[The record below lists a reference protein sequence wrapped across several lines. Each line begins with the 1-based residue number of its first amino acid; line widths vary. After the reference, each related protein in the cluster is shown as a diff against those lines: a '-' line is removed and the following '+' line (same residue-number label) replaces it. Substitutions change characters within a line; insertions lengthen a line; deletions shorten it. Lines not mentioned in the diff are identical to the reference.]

1 MPDAPPR
8 EMADPHP
15 GGRVPPQA
23 VDIEQAVLGAILLER
38 DALPQTIEIL
48 SENSFYDGRHRKI
61 FAAFTELF
69 RQGVP
74 IDLITLTEELRR
86 RKELDTVGG
95 ADYLNELTAHMS
107 AAANVEYHARII
119 AQKHLLRQ
127 MIEKMTLLVR
137 DAYDPG
143 TDTFELLDKA
153 ETDIFQISN
162 TEIRRPAAKVSDV
175 ITTTI
180 ENLEAI
186 HGREGGVTGV
196 PSEFSDLDNLT
207 SGWQRSDLIIVAAR
221 PSMGK
226 TAFALTCAR
235 NAALHSKY
243 PAGVAVFSLEMG
255 AEQLALRM
263 LTSEARVDS
272 QTARTGRLNP
282 NDWQK
287 LARAAGRL
295 AEAPI
300 FIDDTPGLSV
310 LELRAKCRR
319 LKAEHKI
326 GLVIVDYLQ
335 LMHVATNQRYSSREQ
350 EISHISR
357 SMKALAKELDIPVIA
372 LSQLSR
378 AVETR
383 GGDKRPQLS
392 DLRESG
398 AIEQD
403 ADVVCFIYRPERYDI
418 TVDEQGNSLEGIAE
432 IIIGKQR
439 NGPVGTVKLYFVNQ
453 YARFQSLATYYQSPA
468 EGDGARGEDAPF

>member
-1 MPDAPPR
+1 MPPDDLRDAPPD
-8 EMADPHP
+8 AYD
-15 GGRVPPQA
+15 GGRIPPQA
-23 VDIEQAVLGAILLER
+23 VDVEQAVLGAILLEQE
-38 DALPQTIEIL
+38 ALPKSLEIL
-48 SENSFYDGRHRKI
+48 SESSFYDGRHRKI
-61 FAAFTELF
+61 FGAFSELF
-69 RQGVP
+69 QRGVP
-74 IDLITLTEELRR
+74 VDLITLTDELRR
-86 RKELDTVGG
+86 RKELEKVGG
-95 ADYLNELTAHMS
+95 ANYLNELSAHMG

-119 AQKHLLRQ
+119 AQKHLLRKL
-127 MIEKMTLLVR
+127 IETTTQLTR

-153 ETDIFQISN
+153 ETDIFHISN
-162 TEIRRPAAKVSDV
+162 AEIRRPAEKVSDV
-175 ITTTI
+175 IKTTI
-180 ENLEAI
+180 EHLEAI
-186 HGREGGVTGV
+186 HGQEGGVTGV
-196 PSEFSDLDNLT
+196 PSGFSRLDRLT
-207 SGWQRSDLIIVAAR
+207 SGWQRSDLVIVAAR

-226 TAFALTCAR
+226 TAFALSCAR
-235 NAALHSKY
+235 HAAKQK
-243 PAGVAVFSLEMG
+243 GVAIFSLEMG

-272 QTARTGRLNP
+272 QNARTGRM
-282 NDWQK
+282 NDADWK
-287 LARAAGRL
+287 KIANAAGNL
-295 AEAPI
+295 ADARI

-319 LKAEHKI
+319 LKSEHDI

-335 LMHVATNQRYSSREQ
+335 LMHVSTTQRYTNREQ

-357 SMKALAKELDIPVIA
+357 SMKALAKELDVPVVA

-403 ADVVCFIYRPERYDI
+403 ADVVCFIYRPERYGI
-418 TVDEQGNSLEGIAE
+418 TADDHGNSTEGIAE

-439 NGPVGTVKLYFVNQ
+439 NGPVGAVNLSFVKQF
-453 YARFQSLATYYQSPA
+453 ARFENLATYYQGAA
-468 EGDGARGEDAPF
+468 EDNGTHSQDAPF